1 MAMKIPTFKS
11 QTKPGNEPAN
21 IQLGISANPSAMS
34 QASVAQANFGNN
46 LAKLGGQVFDMGT
59 QLQKIKNDTKTKQ
72 LQNEYIKA
80 SEDIVARSLIIGQ
93 SGQDQSD
100 WVKKEKLKL
109 KNAMLNGQVYSLKN
123 VGPSEGDPT
132 LYNFNAST
140 GKPNDIIKNKSV
152 IKAFNSAV
160 ADRDLLDDVD
170 IGKQE
175 ITAYLNNK
183 LMEYQLE
190 EDRLVTDAIMYS
202 DTAKGQVALH
212 QLFGYEGRDEIIGP
226 DGIIMQ
232 DFKPSV
238 DSITQ
243 RKMNDGLFENGIA
256 GAVEDLQR
264 LEEKVAE
271 GTIDHLLNNANLLK
285 DDPKAQRAIED
296 KLLEYSE
303 FLFEEDGSGRYSNF
317 ANIPFEKRIALEK
330 KIIDGWHD
338 TLENRNDQED
348 RLYTRAK
355 RARELN
361 HQDHFKLVS
370 QGILSGEEQYDLGY
384 INKLVS
390 EDSLKKDDA
399 KFLKTMYNN
408 TINNKDTVT
417 DPQFTIEFSGK
428 LETIYDPSDVAELK
442 EFVISSYNDNEVSHT
457 DLKTSLATLSG
468 FLDETK
474 TDYHKDV
481 QRNLR
486 LIKNMIAPGGDAM
499 FSNISQNH
507 REVLGTHI
515 NMFTEAVLEQNGAY
529 PTKEEVNAIGRK
541 VMENFKLLN
550 AENLTGDDY
559 NYDGNPLAFINPNII
574 NEYNRMFATG
584 GQLGVDENNQRIMG
598 ETLKIG
604 NNQSILEAM
613 ADDPIGF
620 KERMLLV
627 HNNIKDPNKTP
638 KRLFEQKLEQL
649 DIASYVIKAQKW

>member
-34 QASVAQANFGNN
+34 QGSVAQANFGNN
-46 LAKLGGQVFDMGT
+46 LAQLGGQVFEMGT
-59 QLQKIKNDTKTKQ
+59 QLQKIKNDTQTKA
-72 LQNEYIKA
+72 LQNDYIKA
-80 SEDIVARSLIIGQ
+80 SEDIVARSALIGQ

-109 KNAMLNGQVYSLKN
+109 KNAMLNGQVYSLQN

-132 LYNFNAST
+132 LYNFNSTT

-152 IKAFNSAV
+152 IKAFNSSV

-170 IGKQE
+170 INKQE
-175 ITAYLNNK
+175 ITAHLNKK

-190 EDRLVTDAIMYS
+190 EDRLVTDAIAYS
-202 DTAKGQVALH
+202 DTAKGQVALQ
-212 QLFGYEGRDEIIGP
+212 QLFGHEGREEIIGP

-232 DFKPSV
+232 DSKPSV
-238 DSITQ
+238 NSITEN
-243 RKMNDGLFENGIA
+243 KMNDGLFENGIA

-271 GTIDHLLNNANLLK
+271 GTIDHLLNNANILK
-285 DDPKAQRAIED
+285 DDPNAQRAIED
-296 KLLEYSE
+296 KLLEYSD
-303 FLFEEDGSGRYSNF
+303 FLFEEDGNGRYSNF

-330 KIIDGWHD
+330 KIIDGWHN
-338 TLENRNDQED
+338 TLQNRQDQED
-348 RLYTRAK
+348 RLYTKTK

-361 HQDHFKLVS
+361 HQEHFQLVS

-399 KFLKTMYNN
+399 KFLKTMFNN
-408 TINNKDTVT
+408 KINNKDTVT
-417 DPQFTIEFSGK
+417 DPQFTIDFSGK
-428 LETIYDPSDVAELK
+428 LEGIYDPSDVAELK
-442 EFVISSYNDNEVSHT
+442 EYVIASYNDNEVSHS
-457 DLKTSLATLSG
+457 DLKTSLTTLSG

-499 FSNISQNH
+499 FSNISQAH

-550 AENLTGDDY
+550 AEDLTGGDFE
-559 NYDGNPLAFINPNII
+559 YDNPLAFINPNII
-574 NEYNRMFATG
+574 NEYNKAYATDID
-584 GQLGVDENNQRIMG
+584 GQSAEFD
-598 ETLKIG
+598 KIG
-604 NNQSILEAM
+604 NNQSILEVM
-613 ADDPIGF
+613 ADDPVGF
-620 KERMLLV
+620 KQRMLLV
-627 HNNIKDPNKTP
+627 YNNNKDPNKTP
-638 KRLFEQKLEQL
+638 ERLFLQKLEQL
-649 DIASYVIKAQKW
+649 DIASYVKKAQGW